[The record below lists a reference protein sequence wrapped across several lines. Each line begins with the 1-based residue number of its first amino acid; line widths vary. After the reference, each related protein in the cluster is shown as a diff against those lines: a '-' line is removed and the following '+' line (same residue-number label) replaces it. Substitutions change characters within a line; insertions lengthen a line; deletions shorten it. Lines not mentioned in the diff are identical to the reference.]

1 MLLYYDP
8 LEIDSVKEQQQYD
21 VFQDL
26 LDQRRDA
33 VFSFVNTT
41 KINIMEHAPKETE
54 FNKNLNSKSKRI
66 KQRNGKSLKSS
77 MTGDHNDEIRMH
89 DEEADQAMQI
99 EMQKQKQSEEIIIKQ
114 SEIINDEL

>member
-54 FNKNLNSKSKRI
+54 FNKNLTREV
-66 KQRNGKSLKSS
+66 NGKDLDVAGAVSFLGKYLSDRGIPGITPTPS
-77 MTGDHNDEIRMH
+77 PTP
-89 DEEADQAMQI
+89 
-99 EMQKQKQSEEIIIKQ
+99 SPTPTVVP
-114 SEIINDEL
+114 